1 MTDSVPSETE
11 SAAITYSVELQPAE
25 VALLRTSLRLLLAT
39 LGREEADE
47 VKDVKAL
54 LAHLPDVGSGDRS
67 G

>member
-1 MTDSVPSETE
+1 MTDSVPPETE
-11 SAAITYSVELQPAE
+11 SAALTYSVELRPDE

-54 LAHLPDVGSGDRS
+54 LARLPDGGSGARS